1 MTVWRQKRYQFRDL
15 TANVSLVKH
24 DRYETKPLTFEK
36 KKLCT
41 IFVTLQGWMQIVVIT
56 SIKHIYLL
64 KILSHVFHAAK
75 RVQL

>member
-1 MTVWRQKRYQFRDL
+1 
-15 TANVSLVKH
+15 
-24 DRYETKPLTFEK
+24 
-36 KKLCT
+36 
-41 IFVTLQGWMQIVVIT
+41 MQIVVIT